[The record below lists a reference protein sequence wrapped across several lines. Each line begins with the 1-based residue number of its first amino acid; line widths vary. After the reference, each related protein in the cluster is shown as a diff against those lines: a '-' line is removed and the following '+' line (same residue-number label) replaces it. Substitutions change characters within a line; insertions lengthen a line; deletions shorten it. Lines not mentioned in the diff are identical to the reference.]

1 MKTLLYT
8 IALLIAALFVHRPL
22 LAQNSTYKLTINIP
36 NISQRT
42 GTMHVGL
49 IMKPENFMGKSDLDT
64 AVAVPAEGPLTIVI
78 PNLKAGQYAIQLYQD
93 LNNNKV
99 MDRAGMMPTEPFGF
113 SNIAM
118 LMGPPSFDQAAFEV
132 KEDTEIR
139 VRLMGR

>member
-8 IALLIAALFVHRPL
+8 IALLITALLAHQPL
-22 LAQNSTYKLTINIP
+22 LAQNGTYKLTINIP

-78 PNLKAGQYAIQLYQD
+78 PNLKAGEYAIQLYQD

-118 LMGPPSFDQAAFEV
+118 LMGPPSFEQAAFEL
-132 KEDTEIR
+132 KGDTEIR
-139 VRLMGR
+139 VRLLGN